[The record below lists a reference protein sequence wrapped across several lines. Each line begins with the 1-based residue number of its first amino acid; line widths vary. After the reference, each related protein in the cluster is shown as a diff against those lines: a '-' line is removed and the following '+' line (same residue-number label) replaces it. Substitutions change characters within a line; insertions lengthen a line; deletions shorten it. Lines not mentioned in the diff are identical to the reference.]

1 VAEIEEEI
9 HLASCSRLIGRAN
22 ALASSYVMR
31 SFLRLF
37 DNPKF
42 DKSVLPMIKEKVK
55 LNNSNPN
62 ASVWNLQYQQR
73 TER

>member
-31 SFLRLF
+31 SFLSLF

-42 DKSVLPMIKEKVK
+42 DKSVLPLVKEKAK
-55 LNNSNPN
+55 LINSNPKHQ
-62 ASVWNLQYQQR
+62 SGNLQYQQS